1 MMTGLDFRQDYFS
14 DPAAYAGLATLL
26 RETFDIDIRLQDRFG
41 GPNLSAMPFGY
52 FDSEMTC
59 VANFSAFSMPVVI
72 DGKRVK
78 AVGYQSGAV
87 RPEYRGQG
95 LYRDLMQRAFAWAA
109 AQDFDIGI
117 LLTDKPALYQPCGF
131 RSVTQHA
138 FRGKVSPTERSY
150 RPARTL
156 SLDDAADV
164 QLIEQLLAARQPVSD
179 IFAVASGT
187 YFLLNACFDT
197 SISLAYLKDLD
208 AVIAWKADKD
218 RIDLLD
224 IVAAKIPPLADIVAA
239 LGVAATEVRVHFP
252 PDRLDWARA
261 QPEPYD
267 VGCDLMLMPMRDTVK
282 PTRLAMLSP
291 MADF

>member
-1 MMTGLDFRQDYFS
+1 MTAGLEFRQDYFS
-14 DPAAYAGLATLL
+14 DPAAYAGLAALL

-41 GPNLSAMPFGY
+41 GPNPSAMPFGC

-59 VANFSAFSMPVVI
+59 VANFSAFSMPLVI

-95 LYRDLMQRAFAWAA
+95 LYRDLMRRAFAWAA
-109 AQDFDIGI
+109 ARDFDIGI
-117 LLTDKPALYQPCGF
+117 LLTDKPALYEPYGF
-131 RSVTQHA
+131 RPIAQHA
-138 FRGKVSPTERSY
+138 FRGKVSPAGHY
-150 RPARTL
+150 DRPARSL
-156 SLDDAADV
+156 SLQDAADV

-179 IFAVASGT
+179 IFAVASDT

-197 SISLAYLKDLD
+197 SISLTYLKDLG
-208 AVIAWKADKD
+208 AVIAWKADKG

-224 IVAAKIPPLADIVAA
+224 IVAAKIPPLVEIVAA
-239 LGVAATEVRVHFP
+239 LGVGATEVRVHFP
-252 PDRLDWARA
+252 PDRLDWVGAL
-261 QPEPYD
+261 PEPCD
-267 VGCDLMLMPMRDTVK
+267 GGCHLMLKPMKDTVK
-282 PTRLAMLSP
+282 PARLSMLSP